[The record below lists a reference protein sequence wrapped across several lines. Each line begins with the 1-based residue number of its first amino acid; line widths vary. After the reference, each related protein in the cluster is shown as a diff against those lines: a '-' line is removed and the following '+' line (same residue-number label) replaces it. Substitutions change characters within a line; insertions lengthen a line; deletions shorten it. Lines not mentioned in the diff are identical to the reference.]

1 MILVHLVGKVYF
13 LTSSFLVLPKKV
25 GSESG
30 FMDAVDDNHAVRV
43 IMTPLMR

>member
-1 MILVHLVGKVYF
+1 MDDFSSSCGKGLF
-13 LTSSFLVLPKKV
+13 SSSFLVLPKKI